1 MFYQDNVFPINAVY
15 SDKTF
20 SAFQFGI
27 VQRIV
32 LRKLKSTLNTHVVK
46 VQNVG
51 G

>member
-1 MFYQDNVFPINAVY
+1 MFYRVNVFPINAGY

-27 VQRIV
+27 VQTIV
-32 LRKLKSTLNTHVVK
+32 LRKLKSTLSTHIVK